1 MCECCVFFKFNRGFN
16 SLDDIIY
23 DVVRMHIYIEWNTH
37 THAKREQTIDKN
49 NEIIGIKVNKYQ
61 LKCIVSQIIRTGK
74 IYTETKRKSCEY
86 LSHLFDA
93 CSKCALSLSLQPTVP
108 KESKSKRNLIS
119 CFRVRIYYRRYSSN
133 YRHKYM
139 SFPLLHVSSDSSLFS
154 WMTVQFSSSS

>member
-1 MCECCVFFKFNRGFN
+1 MQILDTRLLLCVCECCVFFKFNRGFN

-61 LKCIVSQIIRTGK
+61 LKCIVRKIIRTGK

-93 CSKCALSLSLQPTVP
+93 SSKCALSLS
-108 KESKSKRNLIS
+108 
-119 CFRVRIYYRRYSSN
+119 RYS
-133 YRHKYM
+133 
-139 SFPLLHVSSDSSLFS
+139 
-154 WMTVQFSSSS
+154 QQ